1 MGGIKIMSGKLRPA
15 WVEINKE
22 KAIHNFLEV
31 RRAVG
36 PDRKICAVVKADSYG
51 MGSLELSKMYIENG
65 VDMLAVAVLDEAL
78 ELREQFKDIGILVL
92 GYTTEDF
99 YDTAIENNITLTVYN
114 YDHAVK
120 LNNTA
125 KKLKK
130 YAKIHIKV
138 ETGMNRLG
146 FLPTEENADKVAE
159 INKMENIII
168 EGAYSHHAKADEKD
182 KTTAHMQAGR
192 FIKFMDMLEKRN
204 VQIPIK
210 HIANS
215 ATIIEMPE
223 YYFDMVRPGIILSGF
238 YPSDEVDK
246 DEYKFEICVT
256 LKAKLANVKTIEAGE
271 GVGYGHLYRADK
283 QVVVGTVPLGY
294 ADGYSR
300 LLSNKGYVV
309 VKGIKCPILG
319 KVCMDQ
325 FMIDLSNVTSPS
337 IGDEVIVYGDGTDGA
352 MTAEDV
358 ANMRGTISYEV
369 LTNLA
374 VKRLPKIYV

>member
-1 MGGIKIMSGKLRPA
+1 MNEKLRPA
-15 WVEINKE
+15 WVEVDKK
-22 KAIHNFLEV
+22 KAIHNLLEV

-36 PDRKICAVVKADSYG
+36 PNIKICTVVKADSYG
-51 MGSLELSKMYIENG
+51 MGSVELSKMYLENG
-65 VDMLAVAVLDEAL
+65 VDMFAVAVIGEAF
-78 ELREQFKDIGILVL
+78 ELREEIKEKDILVL
-92 GYTTEDF
+92 GFTSEEFYED
-99 YDTAIENNITLTVYN
+99 AIKNNITLTIYN
-114 YDHAVK
+114 YDHAFR
-120 LNNTA
+120 LNEAA
-125 KKLKK
+125 KRLNKK
-130 YAKIHIKV
+130 AKIHIKV

-146 FLPTEENADKVAE
+146 FLPTEENADKVAD
-159 INKMENIII
+159 IAKLENIKI

-192 FIKFMDMLEKRN
+192 FIKFMKMLKERN
-204 VQIPIK
+204 VEIPTK

-215 ATIIEMPE
+215 ATIIEIPE
-223 YYFDMVRPGIILSGF
+223 YYFDMVRPGIILAGF
-238 YPSDEVDK
+238 YPSDEVDTEK
-246 DEYKFEICVT
+246 YKFEICVT
-256 LKAKLANVKTIEAGE
+256 LKARLANVKTIDAGE

-283 QVVVGTVPLGY
+283 PVTVGTIPLGY

-309 VKGIKCPILG
+309 VKGVKCQILG

-325 FMIDLSNVTSPS
+325 FMVDLSNVENPQ
-337 IGDEVIVYGDGTDGA
+337 IGDVAIVYGDGTDGA

-374 VKRLPKIYV
+374 VRRLPKIYV

>member
-1 MGGIKIMSGKLRPA
+1 MNGKLRPA
-15 WVEINKE
+15 WVEVSRE

-36 PDRKICAVVKADSYG
+36 PNVKICAVVKADSYG
-51 MGSLELSKMYIENG
+51 MGSMELSKMYLENG
-65 VDMLAVAVLDEAL
+65 VDMFAVAVIGEAF
-78 ELREQFKDIGILVL
+78 ELREEIKDKDILVL
-92 GYTTEDF
+92 GFTSEEFYED
-99 YDTAIENNITLTVYN
+99 AIENNITLTVYN
-114 YDHAVK
+114 YDHAVR
-120 LNNTA
+120 LNQTA
-125 KKLKK
+125 KKLNKK
-130 YAKIHIKV
+130 AKIHIKV

-146 FLPTEENADKVAE
+146 FLPTEENADKIAD
-159 INKMENIII
+159 IAKMENIAI
-168 EGAYSHHAKADEKD
+168 EGAFSHQAKADERD

-192 FIKFMDMLEKRN
+192 FIKFMGMLEERN
-204 VQIPIK
+204 VKIPVK

-238 YPSDEVDK
+238 YPSDEVDIEK
-246 DEYKFEICVT
+246 LKFKICVT
-256 LKAKLANVKTIEAGE
+256 LKAKVANVKTIDAGE

-283 QVVVGTVPLGY
+283 PVVVGTIPIGY

-309 VKGIKCPILG
+309 INGVKCPILG

-325 FMIDLSNVTSPS
+325 FMVDLSNVENPQ
-337 IGDEVIVYGDGTDGA
+337 IGDVAILYGDGTDGA

-374 VKRLPKIYV
+374 VKRLPKIYI

>member
-1 MGGIKIMSGKLRPA
+1 MSEKLRPA
-15 WVEINKE
+15 WVEVNRE
-22 KAIHNFLEV
+22 KAVHNLLEV

-36 PDRKICAVVKADSYG
+36 PDIKICAVVKADSYG
-51 MGSLELSKMYIENG
+51 MGSLELSKMYLENG
-65 VDMLAVAVLDEAL
+65 VDMFAVAVIGEAF
-78 ELREQFKDIGILVL
+78 ELREEIKDKDILVL
-92 GYTTEDF
+92 GFTSEEF
-99 YDTAIENNITLTVYN
+99 YDDAIANDITLTIYN
-114 YDHAVK
+114 YEHAVK
-120 LNNTA
+120 LNKAA
-125 KKLKK
+125 KKLNKD
-130 YAKIHIKV
+130 AKIHIKV

-146 FLPTEENADKVAE
+146 FFPTEENADKVAD
-159 INKMENIII
+159 IAKMENIKI

-192 FIKFMDMLEKRN
+192 FIKFMEMLKERN
-204 VQIPIK
+204 VEIPTK

-238 YPSDEVDK
+238 YPSEEVDTEK
-246 DEYKFEICVT
+246 YKFKICVT
-256 LKAKLANVKTIEAGE
+256 LKAKVANVKTIDAGE

-283 QVVVGTVPLGY
+283 PVVVGTIPLGY

-309 VKGIKCPILG
+309 VKGVKCPILG

-325 FMIDLSNVTSPS
+325 FMVDLSNVENPQ
-337 IGDEVIVYGDGTDGA
+337 IGDVAIVYGDGTDGA

-358 ANMRGTISYEV
+358 ADMRGTISYEV

-374 VKRLPKIYV
+374 VRRLPKIYV

>member
-1 MGGIKIMSGKLRPA
+1 MNGKLRPA
-15 WVEINKE
+15 WVEVNRE

-36 PDRKICAVVKADSYG
+36 PNVKICAVVKADSYG
-51 MGSLELSKMYIENG
+51 MGSMELSKMYLENG
-65 VDMLAVAVLDEAL
+65 VDMFAVAVIGEAF
-78 ELREQFKDIGILVL
+78 ELREEIKDKDILVL
-92 GYTTEDF
+92 GFTSEEFYED
-99 YDTAIENNITLTVYN
+99 AIENNITLTIYN
-114 YDHAVK
+114 YDHAVR
-120 LNNTA
+120 LNQAA
-125 KKLKK
+125 KKLNKK
-130 YAKIHIKV
+130 AKIHIKV

-146 FLPTEENADKVAE
+146 FLPTEENADKIAD
-159 INKMENIII
+159 IAKMENIAI
-168 EGAYSHHAKADEKD
+168 EGAFSHQAKADERD

-192 FIKFMDMLEKRN
+192 FIKFMGMLEERN
-204 VQIPIK
+204 VKIPVK

-238 YPSDEVDK
+238 YPSDEVDTEK
-246 DEYKFEICVT
+246 LKFKICVT
-256 LKAKLANVKTIEAGE
+256 LKAKVANVKTIDAGE

-283 QVVVGTVPLGY
+283 PVVVGTIPIGY

-309 VKGIKCPILG
+309 INGVKCPILG

-325 FMIDLSNVTSPS
+325 FMVDLSNVENPQ
-337 IGDEVIVYGDGTDGA
+337 IGDVAILYGDGTDGA

-374 VKRLPKIYV
+374 VKRLPKIYI

>member
-1 MGGIKIMSGKLRPA
+1 MNEKLRPA
-15 WVEINKE
+15 WVEVDKK
-22 KAIHNFLEV
+22 KAIHNLLEV

-36 PDRKICAVVKADSYG
+36 PNIKICTVVKADSYG
-51 MGSLELSKMYIENG
+51 MGSVELSKMYLENG
-65 VDMLAVAVLDEAL
+65 VDMFAVAVIGEAF
-78 ELREQFKDIGILVL
+78 ELREEIKEKDILVL
-92 GYTTEDF
+92 GFTSEEFYED
-99 YDTAIENNITLTVYN
+99 AIKGNITLTIYN
-114 YDHAVK
+114 YDHAVR
-120 LNNTA
+120 LNEAA
-125 KKLKK
+125 KKLNKK
-130 YAKIHIKV
+130 AKIHIKV

-146 FLPTEENADKVAE
+146 FLPTEENADKVAD
-159 INKMENIII
+159 IAKLENIKI

-192 FIKFMDMLEKRN
+192 FIKFMEMLKERN
-204 VQIPIK
+204 VEIPTK

-223 YYFDMVRPGIILSGF
+223 YYFDMVRPGIILAGF
-238 YPSDEVDK
+238 YPSDEVDTEK
-246 DEYKFEICVT
+246 YKFEICVT
-256 LKAKLANVKTIEAGE
+256 LKAKLANVKTINAGE

-283 QVVVGTVPLGY
+283 PITVGTIPLGY

-309 VKGIKCPILG
+309 VKGVKCQILG

-325 FMIDLSNVTSPS
+325 FMVDLSNVENPQ
-337 IGDEVIVYGDGTDGA
+337 IGDVAIVYGDGTDGA

-374 VKRLPKIYV
+374 VRRLPKIYV

>member
-1 MGGIKIMSGKLRPA
+1 MSGKLRPA
-15 WVEINKE
+15 WVEINRE

-36 PDRKICAVVKADSYG
+36 PNVKVCAVVKADCYG
-51 MGSLELSKMYIENG
+51 LGAIELSKMYLENG
-65 VDMLAVAVLDEAL
+65 ADMFAVAVIGEAF
-78 ELREQFKDIGILVL
+78 ELRQEIKGKDILVL
-92 GYTTEDF
+92 GYTNEEFYED
-99 YDTAIENNITLTVYN
+99 AINEDITLTIYN
-114 YDHAVK
+114 YEHAVK
-120 LNNTA
+120 LNETA
-125 KKLKK
+125 EKLNKT
-130 YAKIHIKV
+130 AKIHIKV

-159 INKMENIII
+159 ISRLKNINLI
-168 EGAYSHHAKADEKD
+168 GAFSHHAKADEKD

-192 FIKFMDMLEKRN
+192 FIAFMKMLEERN
-204 VQIPIK
+204 VEIPVK

-223 YYFDMVRPGIILSGF
+223 YYFDMVRPGIILYGF
-238 YPSDEVDK
+238 YPSDEVNK
-246 DEYKFEICVT
+246 EEYKFKICAT
-256 LKAKLANVKTIEAGE
+256 LKARVANVKTLEAGE
-271 GVGYGHLYRADK
+271 GIGYGHLFK
-283 QVVVGTVPLGY
+283 TEKPTVVGTIPLGY

-309 VKGIKCPILG
+309 IKGVKCQILG

-325 FMIDLSNVTSPS
+325 FMVDLS
-337 IGDEVIVYGDGTDGA
+337 EVDNPQIDDVAIVYGDGTDGA

-369 LTNLA
+369 LTNLGR
-374 VKRLPKIYV
+374 RLPRIYI

>member
-1 MGGIKIMSGKLRPA
+1 MNEKLRPA
-15 WVEINKE
+15 WVEVNRE

-51 MGSLELSKMYIENG
+51 MGSLELSKMYLENG
-65 VDMLAVAVLDEAL
+65 VDMFAVAVIGEAI
-78 ELREQFKDIGILVL
+78 ELREEIIDKDILVL
-92 GYTTEDF
+92 GFTSEEF
-99 YDTAIENNITLTVYN
+99 YDDAIENNITLTIYDYN
-114 YDHAVK
+114 HAVR
-120 LNNTA
+120 LNEAA
-125 KKLKK
+125 KKLHKK
-130 YAKIHIKV
+130 AKIHIKV

-146 FLPTEENADKVAE
+146 FLPTAENADKIAS
-159 INKMENIII
+159 IAKFENIKI
-168 EGAYSHHAKADEKD
+168 EGVFSHQAKADEKD
-182 KTTAHMQAGR
+182 KTTAHMQADR
-192 FIKFMDMLEKRN
+192 FIKFMGMLEERN
-204 VQIPIK
+204 VEIPIK

-215 ATIIEMPE
+215 ATIIELPE

-238 YPSDEVDK
+238 YPSDEVDTEK
-246 DEYKFEICVT
+246 YIFKICVT
-256 LKAKLANVKTIEAGE
+256 LKAKVANVKTIDAGE
-271 GVGYGHLYRADK
+271 SVGYGHLYRADK
-283 QVVVGTVPLGY
+283 PVVVGTIPLGY

-309 VKGIKCPILG
+309 VKGVKCPILG
-319 KVCMDQ
+319 KICMDQ
-325 FMIDLSNVTSPS
+325 FMVELSNVENPQ
-337 IGDEVIVYGDGTDGA
+337 IGDVATVYGDGTDGA

>member
-1 MGGIKIMSGKLRPA
+1 MNEKLRPA
-15 WVEINKE
+15 WVEVDKK
-22 KAIHNFLEV
+22 KAIHNLLEV

-36 PDRKICAVVKADSYG
+36 PNIKICTVVKADSYG
-51 MGSLELSKMYIENG
+51 MGSVELSKMYLENG
-65 VDMLAVAVLDEAL
+65 VDMFAVAVIGEAF
-78 ELREQFKDIGILVL
+78 ELREEIKEKDILVL
-92 GYTTEDF
+92 GFTSEEFYED
-99 YDTAIENNITLTVYN
+99 AIKGNITLTIYN
-114 YDHAVK
+114 YDHAVR
-120 LNNTA
+120 LNEAA
-125 KKLKK
+125 KKLNKK
-130 YAKIHIKV
+130 AKIHIKV

-146 FLPTEENADKVAE
+146 FLPTEENADKVAD
-159 INKMENIII
+159 IAKLENIKI

-192 FIKFMDMLEKRN
+192 FIKFMKMLKERN
-204 VQIPIK
+204 VEIPTK

-223 YYFDMVRPGIILSGF
+223 YYFDMVRPGIILAGF
-238 YPSDEVDK
+238 YPSDEVDTEK
-246 DEYKFEICVT
+246 YKFEICVT
-256 LKAKLANVKTIEAGE
+256 LKARLANVKTIDAGE

-283 QVVVGTVPLGY
+283 PVTVGTIPLGY

-309 VKGIKCPILG
+309 VKGVKCQILG

-325 FMIDLSNVTSPS
+325 FMVDLSNVENPQ
-337 IGDEVIVYGDGTDGA
+337 IGDVAIVYGDGTDGA
-352 MTAEDV
+352 MTAEDI

-374 VKRLPKIYV
+374 VRRLPKIYV

>member
-1 MGGIKIMSGKLRPA
+1 MNEKLRPA
-15 WVEINKE
+15 WVEVNRE
-22 KAIHNFLEV
+22 KAVHNFLEV

-36 PDRKICAVVKADSYG
+36 PKVKICAVVKADSYG
-51 MGSLELSKMYIENG
+51 MGSLEMSKMYLENG
-65 VDMLAVAVLDEAL
+65 VDMFAVAVIGEAL
-78 ELREQFKDIGILVL
+78 ELRKEIKDKDILIL
-92 GYTTEDF
+92 GYTPEEFYED
-99 YDTAIENNITLTVYN
+99 AIENNITLALYN
-114 YDHAVK
+114 YDHAVR
-120 LNNTA
+120 LNEAA
-125 KKLKK
+125 KKLNKK
-130 YAKIHIKV
+130 AKIHIKV

-146 FLPTEENADKVAE
+146 FLPTEENADKVAV
-159 INKMENIII
+159 IAKMDNIKI
-168 EGAYSHHAKADEKD
+168 EGAFSHQAKADERD

-192 FIKFMDMLEKRN
+192 FIKFMGMLEERN
-204 VQIPIK
+204 VEVPLK

-238 YPSDEVDK
+238 YPSDEVDTEK
-246 DEYKFEICVT
+246 YKFKICVT
-256 LKAKLANVKTIEAGE
+256 LKARVANVKTIDAGE
-271 GVGYGHLYRADK
+271 GVGYGHLYKADK
-283 QVVVGTVPLGY
+283 PVVVGTIPVGY

-309 VKGIKCPILG
+309 IKGVKCPILG

-325 FMIDLSNVTSPS
+325 FMVDLSKVDNPQ
-337 IGDEVIVYGDGTDGA
+337 IGDVAILYGDGTDGA

-374 VKRLPKIYV
+374 VRRLPKIYI